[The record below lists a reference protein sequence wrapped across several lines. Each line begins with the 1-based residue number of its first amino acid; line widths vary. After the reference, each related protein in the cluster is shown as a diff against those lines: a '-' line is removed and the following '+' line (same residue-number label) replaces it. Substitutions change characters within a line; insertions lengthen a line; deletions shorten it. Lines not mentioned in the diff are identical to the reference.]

1 MARVEL
7 APRAVEQLA
16 EEMSVKYLQVYA
28 PLILILLQFQTP
40 IDTGRLRASAK
51 YDNQLYRLNSGTRV
65 IRFRFPARSPEG
77 VEYAQILFAGR
88 REVRPVN
95 AKALRWVTKGRG
107 AVVFAQRSRAVPP
120 NRWPLRV
127 FQQIGFRDVKVETR
141 R

>member
-1 MARVEL
+1 VARVEL
-7 APRAVEQLA
+7 APRAVERLTD
-16 EEMSVKYLQVYA
+16 EMSAQYLKVYA

-40 IDTGRLRASAK
+40 IDTGRLRASATF
-51 YDNQLYRLNSGTRV
+51 DNQLYNLNSGSRV

-95 AKALRWVTKGRG
+95 AQALRWVTKGRG
-107 AVVFAQRSRAVPP
+107 AVVFSQRSKAVPP
-120 NRWPLRV
+120 NRWTLRV
-127 FQQIGFRDVKVETR
+127 FQQIGFRNVRVER